1 MLVLTRK
8 KGESIM
14 IGEGIEITVLS
25 SEGESIK
32 LGITAPR
39 DVEIYRK
46 EIYVALKQSNRLA
59 VNRKRDLGILNRLVL
74 PKPKESQDK

>member
-1 MLVLTRK
+1 
-8 KGESIM
+8 M